1 MKKDIILILGSG
13 HLTYRLKKLLTAQ
26 QYHVIHTSAEVIN
39 SITEYTSPLDKI
51 ATYMKGITIEKIA
64 MVYLIDESDENN
76 LQTILAFMSLYPTI
90 PVTASLFNENLIPHL
105 QVRHS
110 NLTILNPAKIAAPAF
125 VAAIYQQVSNNIIAE
140 SIHKITTAKTKLR
153 ISLIQRLLIY
163 FSIVMLAA
171 VMFFHFYENLS
182 WVDSLYFVVVTAAT
196 VGYGDINL
204 LNSAPLSKII
214 AVLLILTSTVFVW
227 LIFSLTIDL
236 LLKKRMQL
244 SLGRRKYNF
253 SNHIIVC
260 GLGRLGYFI
269 VVELLQKK
277 EKVIII
283 EQNENSRH
291 IDYFKNLGAEVYIGD
306 GRLPKVLADVNA
318 AQARAL
324 VSVINSDS
332 INLEIGLNARSYQ
345 WDIKLI
351 LRIFDE
357 QMAEK
362 IKEHLSIHHTL
373 SASNI
378 SDEKFYEV
386 LQNTSNR

>member
-1 MKKDIILILGSG
+1 MKKDIVLILGSG
-13 HLTYRLKKLLTAQ
+13 HLTYRLKKLLAAQ
-26 QYHVIHTSAEVIN
+26 QYQVIHTAADVIN

-51 ATYMKGITIEKIA
+51 TAYMKGVDIEKIA
-64 MVYLIDESDENN
+64 MIYLIDESDENN
-76 LQTILAFMSLYPTI
+76 LQTILAFMSLYPAI
-90 PVTASLFNENLIPHL
+90 PVTASLFNENLTPHL
-105 QVRHS
+105 QVGHN

-140 SIHKITTAKTKLR
+140 PIHKITAAKAKLR

-163 FSIVMLAA
+163 FGIVMLAA
-171 VMFFHFYENLS
+171 VIFFHFYENLS

-204 LNSAPLSKII
+204 LNSSPLSKII
-214 AVLLILTSTVFVW
+214 AVLLILTSTVFIW
-227 LIFSLTIDL
+227 LIFSLTIDV

-269 VVELLQKK
+269 VEELLQKN

-318 AQARAL
+318 SQARAL

-378 SDEKFYEV
+378 CDEKFYEV
-386 LQNTSNR
+386 LQLSQS

>member
-1 MKKDIILILGSG
+1 
-13 HLTYRLKKLLTAQ
+13 
-26 QYHVIHTSAEVIN
+26 
-39 SITEYTSPLDKI
+39 
-51 ATYMKGITIEKIA
+51 
-64 MVYLIDESDENN
+64 
-76 LQTILAFMSLYPTI
+76 
-90 PVTASLFNENLIPHL
+90 
-105 QVRHS
+105 
-110 NLTILNPAKIAAPAF
+110 
-125 VAAIYQQVSNNIIAE
+125 
-140 SIHKITTAKTKLR
+140 
-153 ISLIQRLLIY
+153 
-163 FSIVMLAA
+163 
-171 VMFFHFYENLS
+171 
-182 WVDSLYFVVVTAAT
+182 
-196 VGYGDINL
+196 
-204 LNSAPLSKII
+204 
-214 AVLLILTSTVFVW
+214 
-227 LIFSLTIDL
+227 
-236 LLKKRMQL
+236 MQL

-269 VVELLQKK
+269 VEELLQKN

-306 GRLPKVLADVNA
+306 ARLPKVLADVNVV
-318 AQARAL
+318 QARAL

-378 SDEKFYEV
+378 CDEKFYEV
-386 LQNTSNR
+386 LELRQR